1 MSDLEIRGSGPIA
14 VDTASLDAA
23 AGGFELVAAALDDD
37 ADALAAVATDLSG
50 VVFAEPETGDARALS
65 REVAASADEARALAA
80 RLRHASAVYEI
91 VELRAQLV
99 AAEAGGDGAQI
110 MRVRVAL
117 LLARA
122 TDPEAARA
130 ADLALRAWRADMGTA
145 FGGQLL
151 ALGMQAGPL
160 TLGALSVGLPV
171 FRQAVRAHGGGT
183 VDVGERLTGH
193 PPPVAAVPLRQSARG
208 AAPASLA
215 EAAARMPGEGDA
227 RVRVE
232 KYTMPDGTRQFAV
245 YIAGTQTAA
254 SGGEDPF
261 DMQSNLELY
270 GGETAASYAV
280 VVDALR
286 AAGAGEGDAVHA
298 FGHSQGGMIASR
310 LATEGGFDTRTVVT
324 FGSPVAA
331 DVGAGTLSVSVRHA
345 DDPVAA
351 LADGGL
357 PAVVGAPGSFVA
369 ERVAHPRAHVGD
381 LTLPSH
387 HMTAYAETSAMLDAS
402 TDPRVQPLRDVLGEL
417 GAAASVETTVWAA
430 ARRDERLSRGDGA
443 AGAG

>member
-23 AGGFELVAAALDDD
+23 AGGFELVAAALDD
-37 ADALAAVATDLSG
+37 AAAELAAAAADLWG
-50 VVFAEPETGDARALS
+50 VVFAEPEAGAARALG
-65 REVAASADEARALAA
+65 RELTASADEARALAG
-80 RLRHASAVYEI
+80 RLRRASAVYEI
-91 VELRAQLV
+91 VELRARLM
-99 AAEAGGDGAQI
+99 AAEAGGDRTQI

-117 LLARA
+117 MLAR
-122 TDPEAARA
+122 TSDPAAARA
-130 ADLALRAWRADMGTA
+130 ADLAMREWRAETGA
-145 FGGQLL
+145 GFGGQLL
-151 ALGMQAGPL
+151 ALGVQAGPL
-160 TLGALSVGLPV
+160 VLSALAAGLPV
-171 FRQAVRAHGGGT
+171 FRQTVRAHGGGT
-183 VDVGERLTGH
+183 VDARERLAGH
-193 PPPVAAVPLRQSARG
+193 PPPVTAVPLRQSARG
-208 AAPASLA
+208 SAPATLA

-245 YIAGTQTAA
+245 YIAGTQTPTA
-254 SGGEDPF
+254 GGEDPF

-280 VVDALR
+280 VVEALR

-298 FGHSQGGMIASR
+298 FGHSQGGMIAAR

-331 DVGAGTLSVSVRHA
+331 DVGADTLSVSVRHA

-357 PAVVGAPGSFVA
+357 PTVVGAPGSFVA
-369 ERVAHPRAHVGD
+369 ERVAHPRAHIGD
-381 LTLPSH
+381 LALPSH
-387 HMTAYAETSAMLDAS
+387 HMTAYAETSAMLDGSA
-402 TDPRVQPLRDVLGEL
+402 DPRMQPIRAVLDGL
-417 GAAASVETTVWAA
+417 DAAASVETTVWGA
-430 ARRDERLSRGDGA
+430 ARREEGVSRGDA

>member
-1 MSDLEIRGSGPIA
+1 VSDLEIRGSGPIA

-23 AGGFELVAAALDDD
+23 AAGFELVAAALDD
-37 ADALAAVATDLSG
+37 ASHALAVAAVDLSG
-50 VVFAEPETGDARALS
+50 VVFAEPEAGDAGALGRALT
-65 REVAASADEARALAA
+65 ASADEARALAA

-91 VELRAQLV
+91 VELRAQLA
-99 AAEAGGDGAQI
+99 AAEAGGDRAQI

-117 LLARA
+117 LLART

-130 ADLALRAWRADMGTA
+130 ADLALRAWRVDTGAA

-151 ALGMQAGPL
+151 ALGVQAGPFV
-160 TLGALSVGLPV
+160 LGALAVGLPV
-171 FRQAVRAHGGGT
+171 LREAVRAHGGGT
-183 VDVGERLTGH
+183 VDAEERLVGGL
-193 PPPVAAVPLRQSARG
+193 PPVTAVPLRRSDRG
-208 AAPASLA
+208 SAPATLA
-215 EAAARMPGEGDA
+215 DAAARMPGEGEA

-245 YIAGTQTAA
+245 YIAGTQTPT
-254 SGGEDPF
+254 SGGADPF

-270 GGETAASYAV
+270 GGQTAASYAV
-280 VVDALR
+280 VVEALR

-298 FGHSQGGMIASR
+298 FGHSQGAMVASR

-351 LADGGL
+351 LADGGM

-369 ERVAHPRAHVGD
+369 ERVAHPRAHLGD

-402 TDPRVQPLRDVLGEL
+402 ADPRVQPLRDVLGEL
-417 GAAASVETTVWAA
+417 GAAASVETTVWS
-430 ARRDERLSRGDGA
+430 ARRDERVSRGGA